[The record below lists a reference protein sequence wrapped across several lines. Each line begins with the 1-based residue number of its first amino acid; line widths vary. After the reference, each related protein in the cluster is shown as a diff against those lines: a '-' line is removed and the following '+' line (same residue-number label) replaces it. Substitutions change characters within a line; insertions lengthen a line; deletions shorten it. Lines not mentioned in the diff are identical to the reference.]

1 MPNPTLKLPGTFVR
15 AAILSLA
22 ALLMALPGSACAKDR
37 IGDCRIGIY
46 RLADGSTVDIG
57 PTDGDHLRWRKEDG
71 TTGVLTQA
79 GGGTWTS
86 TLGWTDRP
94 DGKRVSF
101 DCGKGAI
108 TFAGVAGKRIP
119 LEITNATFQGAGVKL
134 AGRLVMPEG
143 NARVP
148 IVVLVHGSEHF
159 SALDFYSLQRQFPAE
174 GIGVFVY
181 DKRGTGKSG
190 GRYTQNYLLL
200 ADDAIAA
207 VNEAKRLAGSRAGRI
222 GYQGGSQGGWVAPL
236 AAKISPVDFV
246 IVGFGLA
253 VSPLDEDRQAIAFDL
268 TSRGYGPEVVARGM
282 QIADAVAAIIVS
294 DFRDGYDQLAAVRAK
309 YGREPWFKD
318 VHGDVAFFFLETP
331 EAKLREQGP
340 ALLAGVPANYDPM
353 PVLRNLDTPQLWIL
367 AADDHDAPSAETSRR
382 LRSLQAQ
389 GKPITLAVFPHTE
402 HGIYEYETKPDGTRV
417 DTRNP
422 YGYFRMMRDFILGGR
437 VDGKSYGT
445 AEVFRPKAASN
456 TDRRPAPAG
465 QDPPCK
471 AGRRRHAV

>member
-1 MPNPTLKLPGTFVR
+1 MQNPSSNHGPLVR
-15 AAILSLA
+15 AAILSIA
-22 ALLMALPGSACAKDR
+22 ALLMVLPGSPARARDR
-37 IGDCRIGIY
+37 LGDCRIGVY
-46 RLADGSTVDIG
+46 RLADGGTVDVG
-57 PTDGDHLRWRKEDG
+57 ATDGDHLRWRKEDG
-71 TTGVLTQA
+71 TTGVLTLA
-79 GGGTWTS
+79 RGDIWTS
-86 TLGWTDRP
+86 TLGWTKRP
-94 DGKRVSF
+94 DGKRASF
-101 DCGKGAI
+101 DCGKGTI
-108 TFAGVAGKRIP
+108 VFAGLAGKRIP
-119 LEITNATFQGAGVKL
+119 LKVTDTTFQGSGVKL

-148 IVVLVHGSEHF
+148 VVVLVHGSEHF

-181 DKRGTGKSG
+181 HKRGTGASG

-207 VNEAKRLAGSRAGRI
+207 AAEAKRLAGNRAGRI

-236 AAKISPVDFV
+236 AAKIEPVDFV

-268 TSRGYGPEVVARGM
+268 TSRGYGPEVVAKGM

-309 YGREPWFKD
+309 YGKEPWFKD

-402 HGIYEYETKPDGTRV
+402 HGIYEYETKPDGARV

-422 YGYFRMMRDFILGGR
+422 DGYFRMMRDFILGGR
-437 VDGKSYGT
+437 VDKQSYGT
-445 AEVFRPKAASN
+445 AAVFRPRADSN
-456 TDRRPAPAG
+456 TDSHPAPAEG
-465 QDPPCK
+465 PPNK
-471 AGRRRHAV
+471 REP